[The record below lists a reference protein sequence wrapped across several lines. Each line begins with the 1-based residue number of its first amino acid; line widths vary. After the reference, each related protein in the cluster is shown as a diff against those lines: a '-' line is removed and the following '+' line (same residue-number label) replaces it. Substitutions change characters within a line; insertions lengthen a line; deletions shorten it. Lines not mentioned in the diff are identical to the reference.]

1 MADEIKKVIT
11 VDVSDALDS
20 LDDLRDDVVS
30 AGYSF
35 KSLGD
40 AKKYIDTLR
49 ASLIDLDESSEEY
62 AERVEE
68 IDKVQ
73 DKLNTAM
80 KATGTRLTAAE
91 GSYNALTKQMSELKK
106 QFKATND
113 EAERQVLAKQI
124 TGINEQLKTM
134 DASIGNFQR
143 NVGNY
148 EGAFTKGL
156 EGISKK
162 IESLGNPLAIAKN
175 GVKSLGTAMKA
186 LATNPIGAIIMAIV
200 AAVSALKKGFAGSE
214 EASNRLK
221 KAFSAFQPVINAI
234 QNLFTGFANTV
245 SKIAEKVIPAFVNSV
260 QKAGEGIMKFLNKIG
275 VVSDER
281 LEAYKKSVEAQKEAM
296 ETTQKLTEREIALTQ
311 KKRQFQ
317 IDEAKTEMEVSE
329 LRAKAAD
336 KETYTA
342 EQREKFLESAIAKE
356 KALNATKLAIAEEE
370 FKILKERSELTDNN
384 KEDNDALAAAEA
396 NLYNVRR
403 EYYEKERGLLKEKQ
417 KAGKELTKE
426 EDDRLKEV
434 ESIIE
439 RTTLAQMDGKDRELT
454 VLKNK
459 YDEEKA
465 LLEAYEKDTT
475 ALTEEYEKN
484 KLEIIDKYGGEEVR
498 KIQERLN
505 MSDQS
510 VYEKELNNL
519 KTKYEEEK
527 KLLEDFKEDTTAL
540 TEEYNKNLAGL
551 NASMLEDRIKSINDG
566 ADLDATIA
574 EKTIQ
579 NEFEKNKRILE
590 IEKDRLTQT
599 KAIYEELM
607 GQDDLSEE
615 KRQEYAN
622 AIAEIDAS
630 LMENETLMM
639 ENQKEQALQLVDTYS
654 NVAQSIGDLMG
665 TVADIWQD
673 SIKERLKNKK
683 ISEDVAKKEFE
694 DSKKLQIA
702 TAVINGL
709 AGVASAVST
718 AMALG
723 FPMGPIVGAA
733 NSALV
738 IATTAAQIAKIKS
751 TTLDGGEPPTTP
763 PAAEPSIQAVAYTP
777 QYTANMTGESDT
789 VNLADAIGD
798 RQSSQRVYVVE
809 SDITEAG
816 KRVEV
821 RESESTF

>member
-62 AERVEE
+62 EERVEE

-73 DKLNTAM
+73 DKLNKAM
-80 KATGTRLTAAE
+80 KVTGDRTKDAE
-91 GSYNALTKQMSELKK
+91 GSYNALSKQMSELKK

-245 SKIAEKVIPAFVNSV
+245 SKIAEKVIPAFVNSI

-281 LEAYKKSVEAQKEAM
+281 LEAYKKSVEAQKEAV

-317 IDEAKTEMEVSE
+317 IDEAKTEMEVAE

-342 EQREKFLESAIAKE
+342 EQREKFLESAISKE

-370 FKILKERSELTDNN
+370 FKILKERSELTAQS

-396 NLYNVRR
+396 NLYNVRK

-459 YDEEKA
+459 YEEEKA

-475 ALTEEYEKN
+475 ALTEEYEKK

-505 MSDQS
+505 MSDKS
-510 VYEKELNNL
+510 GYEKELNNL

-527 KLLEDFKEDTTAL
+527 KLLESFDQDTTAL
-540 TEEYNKNLAGL
+540 TEEYNKKLTEL
-551 NASMLEDRIKSINDG
+551 NASMLEDKSKNIDEEFKLEQELTNLTVQD
-566 ADLDATIA
+566 AYERKTKILDI
-574 EKTIQ
+574 ER
-579 NEFEKNKRILE
+579 ERLLE
-590 IEKDRLTQT
+590 QKGV
-599 KAIYEELM
+599 YEELLSM
-607 GQDDLSEE
+607 DNLSVEKREEYAKQLMLIEAELTANSEE
-615 KRQEYAN
+615 NKQLRIEH
-622 AIAEIDAS
+622 I
-630 LMENETLMM
+630 
-639 ENQKEQALQLVDTYS
+639 QAVVDKYS
-654 NVAQSIGDLMG
+654 QMAQSIGDLMG
-665 TVADIWQD
+665 TISDIWQD

-683 ISEDVAKKEFE
+683 ISEEVAKKEFE
-694 DSKKLQIA
+694 DSKKLQVA

-709 AGVASAVST
+709 AGVAMAVST
-718 AMALG
+718 AMSL
-723 FPMGPIVGAA
+723 GPIAGPIMAA
-733 NSALV
+733 VNSALV

-763 PAAEPSIQAVAYTP
+763 PSAEPSIQAVAYTP